1 MQHERTDGH
10 GTSDDGSTSV
20 LAEAAAVNL
29 PPELAAGRLL
39 IVGGG
44 YCGSRLARRV
54 RAGGGA
60 VQVTHRRPA
69 AADDL
74 VLDDSTGQRPDP
86 ARLAATTHLL
96 VTAAPAADGLDPVL
110 RLLQAELVRWPLR
123 WVGVLSSTGVYGDSG
138 GAWVDEDTPLPGAG
152 AGRSASR
159 RRCEDHWRSLGGPLQ
174 ILRLPGIYGP
184 GRNPLAGLRGGEARL
199 VHKPGQVFSR
209 VHVDDIVGAILHNLG
224 LPTARRPTLLNVAD
238 RRPAPS
244 SEVLGFAAHLL
255 GVPLP
260 PFQWYAE
267 AEAGMGP
274 MARSFWQDNRR
285 VSSRRLTDDLG
296 YRLRYPTFREG
307 LRGCLREEGLPDPR
321 QADHWPADPRPVDR

>member
-10 GTSDDGSTSV
+10 GTSNDDSTSV
-20 LAEAAAVNL
+20 LTKAAAVNL
-29 PPELAAGRLL
+29 PSELATGRLL

-44 YCGSRLARRV
+44 YCGSRLARQV
-54 RAGGGA
+54 RAGGGT
-60 VQVTHRRPA
+60 VQVTHRQPR

-86 ARLAATTHLL
+86 ARLSATTHLL
-96 VTAAPAADGLDPVL
+96 VTAAPAADGLDPAL
-110 RLLQAELVRWPLR
+110 RLLETELVRWPLR

-138 GAWVDEDTPLPGAG
+138 GAWVDEDTPLPAAI

-159 RRCEDHWRSLGGPLQ
+159 RRCEDHWRSLGVPLQ

-184 GRNPLAGLRGGEARL
+184 GRNPLAGLRRGEARL

-209 VHVDDIVGAILHNLG
+209 VHVDDIVGAILHNL
-224 LPTARRPTLLNVAD
+224 ARPAAHRPPLLNVAD

-260 PFQWYAE
+260 SFQWYAE

-296 YRLRYPTFREG
+296 YQLLYPTFREG
-307 LRGCLREEGLPDPR
+307 LRGCLREEERQGPDPADR
-321 QADHWPADPRPVDR
+321 RPADH